1 MGWAAI
7 DFEIANA
14 DRASACALGLVVVQ
28 ESQVVKR
35 RSWLIRPSKLCFDLN
50 NVMLHGITADHVA
63 EMPTFAELWDEVH
76 SEIQGMPLVAH
87 NASFDIGVLKH
98 TLDDYKIPYP
108 ASDYYCTRAI
118 SQALWPALPSYGLEL
133 VSVYLGIP
141 FTHHAVEQDAMAC
154 AAIVLRGCSEVGV
167 GDLPQLAERLMIRGG
182 HLDPRPTHTAA
193 QTKKRTVSP
202 TSSQGARNGGG
213 VERARS

>member
-76 SEIQGMPLVAH
+76 SAIQGMPLAAH
-87 NASFDIGVLKH
+87 NASFDIGVLRC
-98 TLDDYKIPYP
+98 TLDSYRITYP
-108 ASDYYCTRAI
+108 ELDYYCTR
-118 SQALWPALPSYGLEL
+118 WRVPPS
-133 VSVYLGIP
+133 S
-141 FTHHAVEQDAMAC
+141 FAAV
-154 AAIVLRGCSEVGV
+154 VR
-167 GDLPQLAERLMIRGG
+167 LASA
-182 HLDPRPTHTAA
+182 T
-193 QTKKRTVSP
+193 SP
-202 TSSQGARNGGG
+202 NSPNTS
-213 VERARS
+213 